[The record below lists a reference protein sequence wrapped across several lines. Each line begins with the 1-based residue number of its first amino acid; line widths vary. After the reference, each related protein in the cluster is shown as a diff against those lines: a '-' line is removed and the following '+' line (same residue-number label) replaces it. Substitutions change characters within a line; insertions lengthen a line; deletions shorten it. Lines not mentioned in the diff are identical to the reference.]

1 VSRSDPHFKASC
13 PLPPMTTIQVI
24 SMASFN
30 KLSQV
35 LSGGRHRL
43 ACVVQSLHSMAFKA
57 YTQWLSRAFPGLP
70 HCDTL
75 RRALRSRTPRPFPT
89 QALPSRQ
96 PLLMPGEVAAAD
108 QRRLTF
114 RHGYHRRR
122 WRALPPHLAYV
133 AAQRWPRL
141 QHPSARR
148 RVGSDIARRP
158 MGEQCPPMPG
168 RQVAAAARDPTHG
181 GARRLLDARAAPR
194 ARAPDACGRV
204 ARVRRPASAALARAC
219 SEVSSPPPY
228 PVHPV
233 LGFMSGCSPTAEGFL
248 RALPHS

>member
-1 VSRSDPHFKASC
+1 
-13 PLPPMTTIQVI
+13 MTTIQVV

-43 ACVVQSLHSMAFKA
+43 ACVVQSLQSMAFKA
-57 YTQWLSRAFPGLP
+57 YTQWLSRALQGLP

-89 QALPSRQ
+89 QAQ

-108 QRRLTF
+108 QRASLSGMATIVGAGER
-114 RHGYHRRR
+114 
-122 WRALPPHLAYV
+122 PPPLAYV

-141 QHPSARR
+141 QQPSARR
-148 RVGSDIARRP
+148 RVGSDMARRP

-181 GARRLLDARAAPR
+181 CARLLLDARAPARAPARARPCPRPPRPAPR
-194 ARAPDACGRV
+194 APRPRPCRLRTRGAAVTGARRHWRASAGRPAQRLRGRV
-204 ARVRRPASAALARAC
+204 QRCPPRPHTPSTL
-219 SEVSSPPPY
+219 S
-228 PVHPV
+228 
-233 LGFMSGCSPTAEGFL
+233 
-248 RALPHS
+248 

>member
-1 VSRSDPHFKASC
+1 MSRSDPHFKASC

-43 ACVVQSLHSMAFKA
+43 ACVVQSLQSMAFKA
-57 YTQWLSRAFPGLP
+57 YTQWLSRALPGLP

-122 WRALPPHLAYV
+122 WRALPPPPCLRSGPTLA
-133 AAQRWPRL
+133 
-141 QHPSARR
+141 
-148 RVGSDIARRP
+148 
-158 MGEQCPPMPG
+158 PP
-168 RQVAAAARDPTHG
+168 
-181 GARRLLDARAAPR
+181 AAPLG
-194 ARAPDACGRV
+194 APAGRL
-204 ARVRRPASAALARAC
+204 RY
-219 SEVSSPPPY
+219 SPPPDGRTVSSHAG
-228 PVHPV
+228 PA
-233 LGFMSGCSPTAEGFL
+233 GGGSSP
-248 RALPHS
+248 

>member
-1 VSRSDPHFKASC
+1 VSRRDPHFKASC
-13 PLPPMTTIQVI
+13 PLQPMTTIQVV

-43 ACVVQSLHSMAFKA
+43 ACVVQSLQSMAFKA
-57 YTQWLSRAFPGLP
+57 YTQWLSRALQGLP

-89 QALPSRQ
+89 QAQ
-96 PLLMPGEVAAAD
+96 PLLMPGEVAPPP
-108 QRRLTF
+108 
-114 RHGYHRRR
+114 
-122 WRALPPHLAYV
+122 LPPAD
-133 AAQRWPRL
+133 AW
-141 QHPSARR
+141 RR
-148 RVGSDIARRP
+148 GDW
-158 MGEQCPPMPG
+158 
-168 RQVAAAARDPTHG
+168 RQ
-181 GARRLLDARAAPR
+181 APL
-194 ARAPDACGRV
+194 

-233 LGFMSGCSPTAEGFL
+233 LGLMSGCSPTAEGFW